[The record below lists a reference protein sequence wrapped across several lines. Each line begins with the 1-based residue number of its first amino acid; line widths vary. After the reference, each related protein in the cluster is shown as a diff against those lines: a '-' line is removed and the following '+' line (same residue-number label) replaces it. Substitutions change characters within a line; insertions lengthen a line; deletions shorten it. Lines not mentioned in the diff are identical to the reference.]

1 MKIEP
6 ASEGACLPS
15 LPCKYSVCTSRRAGC
30 LSHLHAVYVPVEQ
43 RTGRSART
51 KVFLNSRWVF
61 LCGTYGCTAV
71 PLFALHSHTRR
82 YAKENKIKSTAVNV
96 IQTPARC
103 ATPTSIHNHIPLS
116 QVCMHQQYAQR
127 LEGRRCFSNTQR
139 TCLVLRSRFKNGAI
153 RPEES
158 ALEESVSLNLG

>member
-1 MKIEP
+1 MRKCFSIRLGYFHAVHTVVP
-6 ASEGACLPS
+6 Q
-15 LPCKYSVCTSRRAGC
+15 YR
-30 LSHLHAVYVPVEQ
+30 HLHY
-43 RTGRSART
+43 
-51 KVFLNSRWVF
+51 N
-61 LCGTYGCTAV
+61 
-71 PLFALHSHTRR
+71 SHTRR
-82 YAKENKIKSTAVNV
+82 YAKENKTHSC
-96 IQTPARC
+96 R
-103 ATPTSIHNHIPLS
+103 TSLVVRRPRDPQPIPLS